1 VEHRFFVERGVL
13 MRTAPARPLGLALLL
28 LAGSVLV
35 GAQSAAERR
44 VFPDDP
50 LSQEPETQDASGAAS
65 ADIELAP
72 DLLLNLFTRPGDPA
86 PHVRAGN
93 VNTIDEVPDSG
104 WFTNRIYARPLG
116 VDEIVR
122 GPNVAPPPAP
132 GPWTIVSAKTSG
144 VSPGFTAR
152 DSRGVRWF
160 VQFDAAGHPGAAT
173 SAVAVATRL
182 FWALGYNQIETHLVA
197 LRRDDLKIDDKATIE
212 TRATHRRPLR
222 NGDVD
227 DVLARAARSADG
239 TYRATAGLSVPG
251 RVIGPF
257 KYYGTRSDDP
267 NDVVAHEH
275 RRELRALKVFGAW
288 TNLVDMK
295 AGNTLDT
302 VVDVE
307 GRAVVRHYLQDVGS
321 TFGTGAQGPREWDE
335 GYEYLYEGTPMWKRL
350 VSFGFFLRPWQTIPY
365 QELPEIGRFEGD
377 RFDPTQWRPRV
388 PTAAI
393 LRADASDTF
402 WAALRVAAFSNELIR
417 AAVKQGQYEDA
428 SAERLLRDVLVKR
441 RDRIARAYLRQVS
454 SLTHFALDS
463 QGRLTFTDAAV
474 AAGVAPAGEGF
485 EAQWFRYAND
495 TDATEAIG
503 ASRGRSALEAPSP
516 LPVADGAIVK
526 ITIAPTGADA
536 GRPVDV
542 YFRHHAD
549 GWRLV
554 GIDRIRS

>member
-1 VEHRFFVERGVL
+1 
-13 MRTAPARPLGLALLL
+13 MRTPPARPLGLAILL
-28 LAGSVLV
+28 LASGVLV
-35 GAQSAAERR
+35 GAQSAGQPR
-44 VFPDDP
+44 FFSDDP
-50 LSQEPETQDASGAAS
+50 LSQEPETQDAAGAAS
-65 ADIELAP
+65 ADVELAP
-72 DLLLNLFTRPGDPA
+72 DLLLNLFTRPGDPR
-86 PHVRAGN
+86 PNVRAGN

-104 WFTNRIYARPLG
+104 WFTNRIYARPVG

-160 VQFDAAGHPGAAT
+160 VQFDTAGHPRAAT
-173 SAVAVATRL
+173 SAVAVAMRL

-212 TRATHRRPLR
+212 TRAGHRRPLR
-222 NGDVD
+222 GGDVD
-227 DVLARAARSADG
+227 DVLARAARGTDG

-257 KYYGTRSDDP
+257 KYYGTRPDDP

-302 VVDVE
+302 VVEVQ
-307 GRAVVRHYLQDVGS
+307 GRSVVRHYLQDVGS
-321 TFGTGAQGPREWDE
+321 TFGAGALGPRDWDE

-365 QELPEIGRFEGD
+365 QEMPEVGRFEGD
-377 RFDPTQWRPRV
+377 RFEPTAWRPRV
-388 PTAAI
+388 PTAA
-393 LRADASDTF
+393 LVRADAADTF
-402 WAALRVAAFSNELIR
+402 WAALRVAAFSDELIR
-417 AAVKQGQYEDA
+417 AAVKQGQYEDPA
-428 SAERLLRDVLVKR
+428 AERLLGDVLVKR

-454 SLTHFALDS
+454 PLTRFALDGG
-463 QGRLTFTDAAV
+463 GRLTFTDAAV
-474 AAGVAPAGEGF
+474 AAGVATTAAGF
-485 EAQWFRYAND
+485 EARWFRYAND
-495 TDATEAIG
+495 TDTTESLG
-503 ASRGRSALEAPSP
+503 ASRGASSLEAPSP
-516 LPVADGAIVK
+516 LPVADGAMVK
-526 ITIAPTGADA
+526 ITIAATGVDA
-536 GRPVDV
+536 GRSVDV
-542 YFRHHAD
+542 YFRRHAD

-554 GIDRIRS
+554 GIDRI